1 MNKKKLRNLIVGESN
16 MFGKKKQKNFIPVK
30 LTDKSIEFIK
40 SVIIPELNINT
51 PITTSEICKIEDW
64 IYNLEDMQYDEEGNE
79 IHLDHIS
86 KEKLLKAQ
94 ELLAELMGIWGNDN
108 TVEDLDDLNN
118 RLNLQ

>member
-1 MNKKKLRNLIVGESN
+1 MFEKKKKE
-16 MFGKKKQKNFIPVK
+16 NFIPIK
-30 LTDKSIEFIK
+30 LTDKSVEFIK
-40 SVIIPELNINT
+40 TVIIPELNINT

-64 IYNLEDMQYDEEGNE
+64 IYDLEDMQCDEEGND
-79 IHLDHIS
+79 IPLNQID

-94 ELLAELMGIWGNDN
+94 ELLAELMAIWGGDN